1 MIECVEITNFKNIR
15 QQTIELG
22 RLCVFVG
29 ANASGK
35 TSVLDAIQ
43 LAVRAVKKRAGKDG
57 TRTSQPD
64 KVFGYERHCDWL
76 YTRGG
81 TGDLRIACTTS
92 GGTFSV
98 AATPPPEFLNSKSWE
113 FGKGRW
119 TFHVTPEDQGEFELA
134 YRDAKS
140 LVFLH
145 LNVEMLAKPSYAS
158 TNPPRV
164 EYDGRNLASVLAY
177 MALNDPDAFAKVIDD
192 LRSMVPRL
200 KRIRFAKSP
209 VRVPERELVRIG
221 NESIEHRS
229 TREFLGDSLLFDFTN
244 ATGLSASTV
253 SEGTLM
259 LLGLLTVLSGPSA
272 PSVILL
278 DDIDHGLHPLAQSAL
293 LDVLHRL
300 MAERPEIQVL
310 ASAHSPYLIDGL
322 EPDQVRLIA
331 TGPDGHSVCGRLS
344 DHPDFERW
352 KNEMA
357 PGEMW
362 SLFGEKWLQS
372 ASTGK

>member
-1 MIECVEITNFKNIR
+1 MIECVEITNLKNIR

-35 TSVLDAIQ
+35 TTVLDAIQ
-43 LAVRAVKKRAGKDG
+43 FAVRAVKKRADKDG
-57 TRTSQPD
+57 TRTSQPG

-98 AATPPPEFLNSKSWE
+98 AATPPPGFLNSKSWE
-113 FGKGRW
+113 FGKGEW
-119 TFHVTPEDQGEFELA
+119 SFHVTPEDPGEFELA

-140 LVFLH
+140 LVFLR

-177 MALNDPDAFAKVIDD
+177 MALNDPDAFAKVVDD

-200 KRIRFAKSP
+200 KRIRFAKAP

-253 SEGTLM
+253 SEGTLL

-278 DDIDHGLHPLAQSAL
+278 DDIDHGLHPVAQSAL

-300 MAERPEIQVL
+300 MDERPEIQVL

-322 EPDQVRLIA
+322 EPDQVRLLA
-331 TGPDGHSVCGRLS
+331 TGPDGNSVCGRLS

-362 SLFGEKWLQS
+362 SLFGEKWLPS
-372 ASTGK
+372 ATTGK